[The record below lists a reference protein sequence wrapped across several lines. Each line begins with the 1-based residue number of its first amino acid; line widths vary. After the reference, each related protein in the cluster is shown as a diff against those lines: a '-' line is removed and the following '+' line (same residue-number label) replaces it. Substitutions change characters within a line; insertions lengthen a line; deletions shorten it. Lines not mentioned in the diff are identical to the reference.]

1 MKQQRTSIV
10 SADDAARQIL
20 ARKDEALAYL
30 RAATLAGKAED
41 IEAWQSLI
49 RKFDKLLAQYGRTW
63 N

>member
-1 MKQQRTSIV
+1 MAGKQTMV
-10 SADDAARQIL
+10 SADDAARRLL

-30 RAATLAGKAED
+30 RRASDAGTAED

-49 RKFDKLLAQYGRTW
+49 RKFDKQLAHYGRTW